1 MGMLRLLYSGH
12 YLTRPVGRDRLVESL
27 RAYMAAALATSA
39 AGDMFGEQVGPAAI
53 LAAISERTGGQPV
66 PQRQQTN
73 DTSTDSQQAPAP
85 QAAENPLA
93 AMLMG
98 SVLMQQGQ
106 KHGDKSQTEQ
116 GEQLLEIA
124 QNAQAKKPTP
134 TAAP

>member
-1 MGMLRLLYSGH
+1 MLL
-12 YLTRPVGRDRLVESL
+12 
-27 RAYMAAALATSA
+27 
-39 AGDMFGEQVGPAAI
+39 
-53 LAAISERTGGQPV
+53 
-66 PQRQQTN
+66 
-73 DTSTDSQQAPAP
+73 
-85 QAAENPLA
+85 
-93 AMLMG
+93 G